1 MPLFRI
7 PYRYMFHSPD
17 PRSTFITR
25 LRESAFFGSLP
36 DSALVFLGR
45 HAILSQYS
53 TGETIFWEGEASKG
67 LYWLYSGTLKAVKYS
82 TSGREQILH
91 LIKESQTFN
100 EVGAF
105 TTLPNPASVVALAP
119 SQVWHI
125 PGSAIRKLIQ
135 EDPGFAELI
144 IEVLALRL
152 RQSAALVE
160 DLSLRPVVNR
170 LARLILEE
178 AEGDTLFRP
187 TWYTQNELAA
197 RLGTVAD
204 VIQRALSLLEEDKL
218 IQVERQQIQILDR
231 DGLESQAV

>member
-1 MPLFRI
+1 M
-7 PYRYMFHSPD
+7 SQEND
-17 PRSTFITR
+17 PTATLIAH
-25 LRESAFFGSLP
+25 LKESSFFGSLP
-36 DSALVFLGR
+36 DSALVFLGK
-45 HAILSQYS
+45 HATLSQYQ
-53 TGETIFWEGEASKG
+53 TGETIFWEGESSKG
-67 LYWLYSGTLKAVKYS
+67 LYWLYSGTLKAVKFS

-91 LIKESQTFN
+91 MIKESQTFN

-125 PGSAIRKLIQ
+125 PGSAIQKLIQ

-144 IEVLALRL
+144 IEVLALCL

-170 LARLILEE
+170 LARLILVE

-187 TWYTQNELAA
+187 TWYT
-197 RLGTVAD
+197 
-204 VIQRALSLLEEDKL
+204 
-218 IQVERQQIQILDR
+218 
-231 DGLESQAV
+231 

>member
-1 MPLFRI
+1 M
-7 PYRYMFHSPD
+7 SQEND
-17 PRSTFITR
+17 PTATLIAH
-25 LRESAFFGSLP
+25 LKESSFFGSLP
-36 DSALVFLGR
+36 DSALFFLGE
-45 HAILSQYS
+45 HATHSQYQS
-53 TGETIFWEGEASKG
+53 GETIFWEGESSKG

-119 SQVWHI
+119 SQVWYI

-135 EDPGFAELI
+135 EDPGFAGLI

-152 RQSAALVE
+152 RQSATLVE

-204 VIQRALSLLEEDKL
+204 VIQRALSRLEEEKQ

>member
-1 MPLFRI
+1 MSQENDLTATLI
-7 PYRYMFHSPD
+7 AH
-17 PRSTFITR
+17 
-25 LRESAFFGSLP
+25 LKESSFFGSLP
-36 DSALVFLGR
+36 GSALVFLGT
-45 HAILSQYS
+45 HATHSQYQ
-53 TGETIFWEGEASKG
+53 TGETIFWEGESSKG
-67 LYWLYSGTLKAVKYS
+67 LYWLYSGTLKAVKNS
-82 TSGREQILH
+82 ISGREQILH

-152 RQSAALVE
+152 RQSATLVE

-204 VIQRALSLLEEDKL
+204 VIQRALSRLEEDKL

-231 DGLESQAV
+231 DGLENQAV